1 MAWQAED
8 KQHLSSLVAV
18 GAERLKLLG
27 EHGKLL
33 MEGYV
38 TGAINPAEI
47 PERTLRKL
55 MAARVL
61 YQAEGSHEL
70 KLRHPVTQLIAALVT
85 DESRRAI
92 HADIADKL
100 VSIRGFVEGLQE
112 AQRTGDSLRAD
123 RQMLRIDE
131 AVHDLTAQF
140 EEAIFSLWHR
150 LNSNFGFVSNLSDK
164 IRENSRAQQQIT
176 RLIAGLSLIDFDEM
190 IELAQGNPQLRKILV
205 SRFQQHMSAH
215 HGSLLEVQ
223 KRLVELMSRFREQQE
238 RSLLVV
244 NMAAFL
250 RENPGFVIGDYSYRS
265 QVPRLVNC
273 AAGIAPAAAVALDKR
288 AEQAELAA
296 LVHSLYS
303 ELALSAPSDAN
314 RPSAAAVSLAAQQ
327 QAVEARLQQLKD
339 DALQY
344 YVHAVEQPEPM
355 SALAFLAAQELTWPP
370 EVWLFQILAE
380 YNGLPRDEQ
389 RWFVL
394 QRDEAMLSKFNQVK
408 IIADLQVRYQP
419 A

>member
-27 EHGKLL
+27 EHSKLL

-38 TGAINPAEI
+38 TGVVNPAEV

-112 AQRTGDSLRAD
+112 AQRMGDSLRAD
-123 RQMLRIDE
+123 RQMVRIDE

-176 RLIAGLSLIDFDEM
+176 RLIAGLSLIDFDEL
-190 IELAQGNPQLRKILV
+190 IELAEGNPQLRKILV

-250 RENPGFVIGDYSYRS
+250 RENPGFVIGDYSFRS
-265 QVPRLVNC
+265 QVPVLVNC
-273 AAGIAPAAAVALDKR
+273 AAPIAPAAAVALDKR
-288 AEQAELAA
+288 VEQPELAA
-296 LVHSLYS
+296 LVHSLYA
-303 ELALSAPSDAN
+303 ELALRAPSDTDTH
-314 RPSAAAVSLAAQQ
+314 SAIAVSISAQQ

-355 SALAFLAAQELTWPP
+355 SALAFLAAQELAWPP
-370 EVWLFQILAE
+370 EVWLFQILSE
-380 YNGLPRDEQ
+380 YNGLPQDEQ

-419 A
+419 T